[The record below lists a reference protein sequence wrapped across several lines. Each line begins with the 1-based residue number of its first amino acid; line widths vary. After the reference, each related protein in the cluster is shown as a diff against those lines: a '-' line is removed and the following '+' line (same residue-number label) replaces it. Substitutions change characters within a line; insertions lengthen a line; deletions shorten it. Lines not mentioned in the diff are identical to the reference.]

1 MRRIA
6 LLCLLLPAC
15 ASSPKSWTPTRYSSP
30 PGVAAGVWDS
40 CWEVEERRAREL
52 LGERYDRLSPK
63 QKRCLIMRR
72 AAQCVLHNMDLLR
85 THAPEAAA
93 KCQPDVFEDFMLDAE
108 LEQCGDDEG
117 GGNEVLDM
125 YLYLSNSA
133 RSERKGAGGVLNRN
147 VCPAN

>member
-1 MRRIA
+1 MRRIV
-6 LLCLLLPAC
+6 LLCLVLSAC
-15 ASSPKSWTPTRYSSP
+15 SSTPKTWMPTRYSAP
-30 PGVAAGVWDS
+30 PGVTANVWES
-40 CWEVEERRAREL
+40 CWETEEKRAREM
-52 LGERYDRLSPK
+52 LGSRYDALTAK

-72 AAQCVLHNMDLLR
+72 TGACVLDNMRLLR
-85 THAPEAAA
+85 IHAPEAAA
-93 KCQPDVFEDFMLDAE
+93 KCEPDVFEDFMNDAE

-147 VCPAN
+147 ACPAN